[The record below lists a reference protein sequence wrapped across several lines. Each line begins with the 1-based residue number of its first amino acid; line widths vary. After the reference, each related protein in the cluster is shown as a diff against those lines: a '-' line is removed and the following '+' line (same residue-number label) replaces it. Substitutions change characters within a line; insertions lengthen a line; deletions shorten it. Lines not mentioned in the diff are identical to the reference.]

1 MAIPSNS
8 EGESLNDLVER
19 TLDRRALPLAARV
32 LRVSKRPKRLA
43 LGPTKTSAGT
53 LRRVVLPMFTW
64 DQERISLLL
73 SEICPSEEDQ
83 IDKTVPGPILGCL
96 IGKADVFTFDENDV
110 VKRLQPKLKAEWF
123 PWKDKSQW
131 EAVLGNPSVAKVYL
145 DVLYETI
152 QRRKLESESEV
163 IENTYLPDES
173 SRARPLAGMFSAVN
187 LPPNLGQQEY
197 VPLLHPELHGHRLLR
212 RRAWKPKPFRLDDY
226 FDKAQLET
234 ASSSG
239 ESLMIKTYLAYEP
252 DQQLLLPA
260 ALQEWLPDDHLAYFI
275 SDVVDQLDMSKVTA
289 RYERERRGGPP
300 YHPRMMVK
308 VLLYGYCVGV
318 ASSRRIAQRLH
329 EDIAFRVLAANN
341 TPDFR
346 TISDFRKDNVD
357 ALSGL
362 FVQVLALCQ
371 QAGLVKLGHV
381 ALDGTKV
388 KANASK
394 HKAMSYQRMKEKA
407 AQLAAEVAELL
418 RQAQAADD
426 EEDRRYGKDKRGD
439 ELPEEL
445 AFRERRLEKIREAM
459 AALEAEAQ
467 AAAEQAEAEGGKH
480 PGVPDDKAQRNFT
493 DTESRIIP
501 APGGKDFL
509 QAYNCQAVVDSAHQ
523 VIVAARATNQTS
535 DKQQAAAMMEETIDN
550 VGAVPREVSAD
561 AGYYSAKA
569 VGELYALGVDPFVA
583 PEQTRHGRVV
593 PPAPRGRIPSHL
605 SPRDRMRRKLQTRR
619 GRQRYALR
627 MQTVEPVFGQIK
639 QGRGFRQFL
648 LRGLEKVNGEWSL
661 ICTGHNLLKLFRF
674 GVNLHRKARVDGP
687 AQRIRNFAE
696 VVSTALFAKLS
707 GAGRGNRQN

>member
-1 MAIPSNS
+1 MS
-8 EGESLNDLVER
+8 
-19 TLDRRALPLAARV
+19 
-32 LRVSKRPKRLA
+32 
-43 LGPTKTSAGT
+43 
-53 LRRVVLPMFTW
+53 
-64 DQERISLLL
+64 
-73 SEICPSEEDQ
+73 
-83 IDKTVPGPILGCL
+83 
-96 IGKADVFTFDENDV
+96 
-110 VKRLQPKLKAEWF
+110 
-123 PWKDKSQW
+123 
-131 EAVLGNPSVAKVYL
+131 
-145 DVLYETI
+145 
-152 QRRKLESESEV
+152 
-163 IENTYLPDES
+163 
-173 SRARPLAGMFSAVN
+173 
-187 LPPNLGQQEY
+187 
-197 VPLLHPELHGHRLLR
+197 
-212 RRAWKPKPFRLDDY
+212 
-226 FDKAQLET
+226 
-234 ASSSG
+234 
-239 ESLMIKTYLAYEP
+239 KTYHPYEP

-260 ALQEWLPDDHLAYFI
+260 ALQEWLPDDHLAYII
-275 SDVVDQLDMSKVTA
+275 SDVVDQLDMSEVTA

-407 AQLAAEVAELL
+407 AQVAELL

-426 EEDRRYGKDKRGD
+426 EEDRRYGEDKRGD
-439 ELPEEL
+439 ELAEEL
-445 AFRERRLEKIREAM
+445 AFREGRLEKIREAM

-467 AAAEQAEAEGGKH
+467 AAAEQAEAEGGNH

-493 DTESRIIP
+493 DTESCIIP

-569 VGELYALGVDPFVA
+569 VDELYALGVDPFVA

-605 SPRDRMRRKLQTRR
+605 SPRDRMRRKLQTKR

-674 GVNLHRKARVDGP
+674 GANLHRKARADGP

-707 GAGRGNRQN
+707 GGRLGQPAKLVVAIHWR

>member
-1 MAIPSNS
+1 MQAELEQTYPRLGTIY
-8 EGESLNDLVER
+8 SL
-19 TLDRRALPLAARV
+19 
-32 LRVSKRPKRLA
+32 
-43 LGPTKTSAGT
+43 
-53 LRRVVLPMFTW
+53 
-64 DQERISLLL
+64 
-73 SEICPSEEDQ
+73 C
-83 IDKTVPGPILGCL
+83 
-96 IGKADVFTFDENDV
+96 
-110 VKRLQPKLKAEWF
+110 
-123 PWKDKSQW
+123 
-131 EAVLGNPSVAKVYL
+131 SVYYPNIRQRS
-145 DVLYETI
+145 DVLNRWNFLKTGFYE
-152 QRRKLESESEV
+152 
-163 IENTYLPDES
+163 
-173 SRARPLAGMFSAVN
+173 G
-187 LPPNLGQQEY
+187 
-197 VPLLHPELHGHRLLR
+197 
-212 RRAWKPKPFRLDDY
+212 
-226 FDKAQLET
+226 
-234 ASSSG
+234 
-239 ESLMIKTYLAYEP
+239 IKTYLPYEP

-260 ALQEWLPDDHLAYFI
+260 ALQKWLPDDHLAYFI
-275 SDVVDQLDMSKVTA
+275 SDVVDQLDMSEVTA

-346 TISDFRKDNVD
+346 TISGFRKDNLD

-467 AAAEQAEAEGGKH
+467 AAAEQAEAEGRKH

-493 DTESRIIP
+493 DTESRIMP

-509 QAYNCQAVVDSAHQ
+509 QACNCQAAVDSAHQ
-523 VIVAARATNQTS
+523 GS
-535 DKQQAAAMMEETIDN
+535 W
-550 VGAVPREVSAD
+550 
-561 AGYYSAKA
+561 
-569 VGELYALGVDPFVA
+569 
-583 PEQTRHGRVV
+583 
-593 PPAPRGRIPSHL
+593 
-605 SPRDRMRRKLQTRR
+605 RR
-619 GRQRYALR
+619 GPPTRLR
-627 MQTVEPVFGQIK
+627 ISN
-639 QGRGFRQFL
+639 RL
-648 LRGLEKVNGEWSL
+648 LR
-661 ICTGHNLLKLFRF
+661 
-674 GVNLHRKARVDGP
+674 
-687 AQRIRNFAE
+687 
-696 VVSTALFAKLS
+696 
-707 GAGRGNRQN
+707 